1 MPAAPASMP
10 PSVAASTSNNIMA
23 TARTKNTAAS
33 RCPLYLWL
41 FMYSQPRPFLAFG
54 DMFRHCYG
62 LYKNHR
68 SAYIFPSIVLTFLF
82 LATTASRIEALPEVK
97 EKLLP
102 FRPFMSFAKL
112 YFQFV
117 LLRLSLHIYDGGSTA
132 EGAIP
137 SRTGDYMRYMR
148 TYGAIVLI
156 LVLVSLPPLFIYM
169 FLPLSS
175 PAREIISGLLSI
187 PALVL
192 FLRIW
197 PATALAVDCSFKVKD
212 ALYLSWHFTKGHFF
226 SVAALITLVLV
237 ATVVGAL
244 SLVGAF
250 VAVPMASLVAVDMY
264 RQLFNRYTGNDGG
277 PRPGE

>member
-1 MPAAPASMP
+1 MLPLE
-10 PSVAASTSNNIMA
+10 AASTSNNIMA
-23 TARTKNTAAS
+23 TARITNTAAS
-33 RCPLYLWL
+33 RCQLYLWL
-41 FMYSQPRPFLAFG
+41 CMYSQPRPFLAFG
-54 DMFRHCYG
+54 DMIRHCYA

-68 SAYIFPSIVLTFLF
+68 SSYVFPSIALALLF

-102 FRPFMSFAKL
+102 FRPLMSFAKL

-117 LLRLSLHIYDGGSTA
+117 LLRISLHIYDGGSTA

-137 SRTGDYMRYMR
+137 SRTGDYMRYLR

-156 LVLVSLPPLFIYM
+156 LVLVSLPPLFVYM
-169 FLPLSS
+169 LLPLSS

-192 FLRIW
+192 FVRIW

-226 SVAALITLVLV
+226 SVAALTALVL
-237 ATVVGAL
+237 TVTFAGAL
-244 SLVGAF
+244 SVVGAF
-250 VAVPMASLVAVDMY
+250 VAIPMASLVAVDMY
-264 RQLFNRYTGNDGG
+264 RQLFNRYTDNDGG
-277 PRPGE
+277 PQPGE